1 MSTDIHETKSVDYNS
16 LLTDIQHQIDSIP
29 TSQSVGELSDRY
41 HTFNELYDHRA
52 KLFIALCRTSFKNI
66 AWKSLLHD
74 DGTMFPGMFIVGVE
88 TKYGQATYHYDIN
101 PYWAMFKGIKELDKA
116 PKWDGHTPNE
126 AIERIYKHAVDMTT
140 TTTRDYTVPTPDIFG
155 GISSITTCGNGGA
168 GNGSP
173 FNGDGNVTIA
183 TPRTPFDGT
192 ITTAADLIPDV
203 NLGE

>member
-16 LLTDIQHQIDSIP
+16 LLTDIQHQINSIP

-74 DGTMFPGMFIVGVE
+74 DGTMFPGMFIVGVD

-116 PKWDGHTPNE
+116 PKWDGHTPSE
-126 AIERIYKHAVDMTT
+126 AIERIYKHAVDMSTV
-140 TTTRDYTVPTPDIFG
+140 TTRDYTVPTPDIFG

-192 ITTAADLIPDV
+192 NTTTAGLIPDV
-203 NLGE
+203 SLND